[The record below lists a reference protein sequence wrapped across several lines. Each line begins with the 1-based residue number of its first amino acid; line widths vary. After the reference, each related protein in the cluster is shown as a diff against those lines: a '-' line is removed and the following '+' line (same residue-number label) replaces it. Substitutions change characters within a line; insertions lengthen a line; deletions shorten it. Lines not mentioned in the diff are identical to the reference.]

1 LEIPLTLWGYIYGD
15 MEVRRSKSMTKLQR
29 MNSVSSK
36 MSRKTEEKMNIH
48 NLREQIKEEFMED
61 SFEEEKFDIN

>member
-1 LEIPLTLWGYIYGD
+1 MTLWGYIYGD
-15 MEVRRSKSMTKLQR
+15 MEVRGSKSMTKLQR

-36 MSRKTEEKMNIH
+36 MSRRTEEKMNIH
-48 NLREQIKEEFMED
+48 NLRDQIKEEFMED